1 MLIDLSETFAERS
14 YLPKYEKAE
23 EMNENWQYLK
33 EELLSLIDYRLSSSN
48 ARWYQ
53 EQYMYNKLE
62 IEEFTP
68 HFPSDMVCQVPHIY
82 PVQVCDTEEDES
94 CPLRE
99 VCLQTLQSPGFP
111 PLYH

>member
-1 MLIDLSETFAERS
+1 MLIDLSEILAERS

-23 EMNENWQYLK
+23 EIIENWQYFK

-48 ARWYQ
+48 AKWYQ

-68 HFPSDMVCQVPHIY
+68 HY
-82 PVQVCDTEEDES
+82 P
-94 CPLRE
+94 
-99 VCLQTLQSPGFP
+99 
-111 PLYH
+111 